1 MTLETVALLVMPLGA
16 LVLGV
21 GLAVYAR
28 WSAQR
33 DRAREQGKLAGPQA
47 RR

>member
-1 MTLETVALLVMPLGA
+1 METIIFLVMPVSA

-33 DRAREQGKLAGPQA
+33 DREREQEKLAAPHAQ
-47 RR
+47 R